1 VSLTDIGKGES
12 RWPAALAI
20 LAAII
25 AVIGMQVTLP
35 SRLTSYPRWL
45 LPALEVLLLVGP
57 FVANPRQLE
66 RQSPLLRRARLI
78 SITVVAVANAWL
90 AGWLMGGL
98 ILGSKGLGAGALLAT
113 GVMIWWVN
121 VIVFALWYWEIE
133 RDRPHLDFLFP
144 QMQNPRCAPDDWKP
158 AFTDYLYLSYTNA
171 TAFGPTDVLPLSCW
185 AKLTMMLQS
194 AVSFSTIALIIARAV
209 NNLA

>member
-1 VSLTDIGKGES
+1 MSLTDIGKGES
-12 RWPAALAI
+12 RWPAILAI

-25 AVIGMQVTLP
+25 AVIGMQLTLP

-45 LPALEVLLLVGP
+45 LPALEALLLLGP
-57 FVANPRQLE
+57 VVANPRQLE
-66 RQSPLLRRARLI
+66 RRSPLLRKARLI
-78 SITVVAVANAWL
+78 SIIIVAVANAWL

-98 ILGSKGLGAGALLAT
+98 IFGSEGLGAGALLAT
-113 GVMIWWVN
+113 GVVIWWVN

-144 QMQNPRCAPDDWKP
+144 QMQNPKFAPDGWKP

-171 TAFGPTDVLPLSCW
+171 IAFSPTDVLPLSGW
-185 AKLTMMLQS
+185 AKVTMMFQS

-209 NNLA
+209 NTLT